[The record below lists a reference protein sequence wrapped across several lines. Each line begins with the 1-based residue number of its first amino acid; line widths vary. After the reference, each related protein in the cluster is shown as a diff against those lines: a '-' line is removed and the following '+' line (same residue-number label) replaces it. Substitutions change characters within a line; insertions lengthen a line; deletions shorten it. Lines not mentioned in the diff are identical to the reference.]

1 MPDPFTALCQ
11 AKSDTDKC
19 VKSTLR
25 KLTDNALKNVSGVRK
40 IGKEIDSTASTASRQ
55 MEEMRRCFG
64 CWGVVEL
71 GCLGV
76 SVFGESGCWGVGVL
90 GTSGVGELECF
101 SVGELGCWEKVDVR
115 ADE

>member
-25 KLTDNALKNVSGVRK
+25 KLTDNAPKNASGVRK
-40 IGKEIDSTASTASRQ
+40 IGKEIDSTASTASRP
-55 MEEMRRCFG
+55 MEEMRRCLG

-71 GCLGV
+71 GC
-76 SVFGESGCWGVGVL
+76 CGVGVL
-90 GTSGVGELECF
+90 GCCGVGVF
-101 SVGELGCWEKVDVR
+101 GC
-115 ADE
+115 